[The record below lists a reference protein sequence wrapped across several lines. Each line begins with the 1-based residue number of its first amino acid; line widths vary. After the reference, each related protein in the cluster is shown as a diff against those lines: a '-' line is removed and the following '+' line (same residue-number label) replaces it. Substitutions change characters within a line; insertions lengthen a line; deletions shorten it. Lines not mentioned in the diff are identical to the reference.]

1 MGGGT
6 GLRQGT
12 GLTAKA
18 RSPLRALA
26 ALVLLI
32 GAGCGSAEPELLD
45 RAALE
50 RSIPVAL
57 VPTAP
62 HLVEQV
68 SRPVM
73 AAATLATVSCSVT
86 ISGYPMSV
94 AVTGPDPFGGVR
106 VASPATV
113 VWASDVAEQAVA
125 RLDADLGVSNRMTC
139 RPEARI
145 ARAGQIFDCTVL
157 GPDGRT
163 HRLVATLVDTT
174 GLFRLDAP
182 SG

>member
-6 GLRQGT
+6 GLRQGA
-12 GLTAKA
+12 GLTAEE

-26 ALVLLI
+26 ARTLL
-32 GAGCGSAEPELLD
+32 GGSACGSAEPELLAG
-45 RAALE
+45 AALE
-50 RSIPVAL
+50 QAIPMAL
-57 VPTAP
+57 LPTAP
-62 HLVEQV
+62 DLGEQV
-68 SRPVM
+68 SCPVM

-86 ISGYPMSV
+86 IAGYPMSV

-145 ARAGQIFDCTVL
+145 ARAGQVFDCTVF
-157 GPDGRT
+157 GPDGRA

>member
-12 GLTAKA
+12 GLTTEA
-18 RSPLRALA
+18 RSPLRVLA
-26 ALVLLI
+26 ALALLI
-32 GAGCGSAEPELLD
+32 SAACGSAEPDLLD

-57 VPTAP
+57 LPSAP

-68 SRPVM
+68 SCPAM
-73 AAATLATVSCSVT
+73 AAATLATVSCSVI
-86 ISGYPMSV
+86 ISGYSMSV

-106 VASPATV
+106 VASPAAV
-113 VWASDVAEQAVA
+113 VWASDVAEQAAA

-145 ARAGQIFDCTVL
+145 ARAGQVFDCTVL
-157 GPDGRT
+157 GPDGRA
-163 HRLVATLVDTT
+163 HRLFATLVDTT

>member
-6 GLRQGT
+6 GLRQGA
-12 GLTAKA
+12 GLTAEE

-26 ALVLLI
+26 ALILLV
-32 GAGCGSAEPELLD
+32 GVACGSAEPEFLD
-45 RAALE
+45 GAALE
-50 RSIPVAL
+50 QSIPMAL
-57 VPTAP
+57 LPTAP
-62 HLVEQV
+62 DLVEQV
-68 SRPVM
+68 SCPVM
-73 AAATLATVSCSVT
+73 DAATLATVSCSVT
-86 ISGYPMSV
+86 IAGYPMSV

-113 VWASDVAEQAVA
+113 VWATDVAEQAAA

-145 ARAGQIFDCTVL
+145 ARAGQVFDCTVF
-157 GPDGRT
+157 GPDGRV

>member
-1 MGGGT
+1 
-6 GLRQGT
+6 
-12 GLTAKA
+12 
-18 RSPLRALA
+18 
-26 ALVLLI
+26 
-32 GAGCGSAEPELLD
+32 
-45 RAALE
+45 
-50 RSIPVAL
+50 
-57 VPTAP
+57 
-62 HLVEQV
+62 
-68 SRPVM
+68 M

-86 ISGYPMSV
+86 IAGYQMSV
-94 AVTGPDPFGGVR
+94 AVTGPDPFGAVR

-145 ARAGQIFDCTVL
+145 ARAGQVFDCTAF
-157 GPDGRT
+157 GPDGRA
-163 HRLVATLVDTT
+163 HRLFATLIDTT

>member
-6 GLRQGT
+6 GLRRGT
-12 GLTAKA
+12 GLIAGA
-18 RSPLRALA
+18 RSPFRALA
-26 ALVLLI
+26 ALALLV
-32 GAGCGSAEPELLD
+32 GAACGSAEPELLD
-45 RAALE
+45 GAALE
-50 RSIPVAL
+50 RSIPVVLLPA
-57 VPTAP
+57 AP

-68 SRPVM
+68 SCPAM

-86 ISGYPMSV
+86 ISGYSMSV
-94 AVTGPDPFGGVR
+94 AVTGPGPFGGVR

-125 RLDADLGVSNRMTC
+125 RLNADLGISNRMTC

-145 ARAGQIFDCTVL
+145 ARAGQAFDCTVF
-157 GPDGRT
+157 GPDGRA
-163 HRLVATLVDTT
+163 HRLLATLVGTT

>member
-18 RSPLRALA
+18 QSPLRALA

-68 SRPVM
+68 SCPVM

-113 VWASDVAEQAVA
+113 VWASDVAEQAVE
-125 RLDADLGVSNRMTC
+125 RLNADLGISNRMSC

-145 ARAGQIFDCTVL
+145 ARAGQIFDCTGL
-157 GPDGRT
+157 GPYGRT
-163 HRLVATLVDTT
+163 HRLVATRVDTT
-174 GLFRLDAP
+174 GLFRRDAP